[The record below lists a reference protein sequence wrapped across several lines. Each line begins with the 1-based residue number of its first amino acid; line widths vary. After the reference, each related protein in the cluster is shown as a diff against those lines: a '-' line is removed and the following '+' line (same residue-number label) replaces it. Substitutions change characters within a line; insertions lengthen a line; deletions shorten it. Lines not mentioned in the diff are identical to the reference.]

1 MRGPGVPFVKG
12 DKRAG
17 RPRGRRNKLPSG
29 TIKGIFNWLAQE
41 EPELYRNAI
50 ERGLRAPEAKSFPC
64 VQLAGAYLDGKP
76 MERIAITGASQLFI
90 SSMPDMGASDLIDS
104 EPVLAALPD
113 PSEAGEPQEPPE

>member
-1 MRGPGVPFVKG
+1 MRGKGVPFVVG

-50 ERGLRAPEAKSFPC
+50 ERGLRAAEAKSFPF
-64 VQLAGAYLDGKP
+64 VQLAGAYIDGKP
-76 MERIAITGASQLFI
+76 VERVQVTGAAHLFV
-90 SSMPDMGASDLIDS
+90 SSRPDFGASDLIES
-104 EPVLAALPD
+104 EPALPALPE
-113 PSEAGEPQEPPE
+113 PSEPPE